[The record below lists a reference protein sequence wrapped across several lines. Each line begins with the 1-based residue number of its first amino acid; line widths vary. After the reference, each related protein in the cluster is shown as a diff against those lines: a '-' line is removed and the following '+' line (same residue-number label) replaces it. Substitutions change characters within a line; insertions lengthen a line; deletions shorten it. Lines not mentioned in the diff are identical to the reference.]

1 MLWHWI
7 ADAGGQAAVAKN
19 RIYFRLPDGDVH
31 VGSHNMGPSHIKAFW
46 YFWFEITTDING
58 WFEITTDHFLEA
70 H

>member
-1 MLWHWI
+1 
-7 ADAGGQAAVAKN
+7 
-19 RIYFRLPDGDVH
+19 
-31 VGSHNMGPSHIKAFW
+31 VGSHNMGPSHIKAFG